1 MKEILKA
8 NLPLRQEIIDR
19 IEELDYTPESLR
31 EAIEEHK
38 ADWRDENPSL
48 YCGTYG
54 KYNNGDLSGL
64 WVDLSTFDDYDDFIN
79 FCKAYHADEYDPE
92 LMFQDYENFPKEWY
106 CESCMGQETWNKIA
120 EYIRLTEIHDK
131 EAVDAFVD
139 WGGESLEHFED
150 CYCGE
155 WEDEE
160 DYARHIVGECYD
172 LDRIMGNLANF
183 FDYAAYGCELF
194 MYDYYMD
201 NGHVF
206 RHW

>member
-92 LMFQDYENFPKEWY
+92 LMFQDYENFPK
-106 CESCMGQETWNKIA
+106 
-120 EYIRLTEIHDK
+120 
-131 EAVDAFVD
+131 
-139 WGGESLEHFED
+139 
-150 CYCGE
+150 
-155 WEDEE
+155 
-160 DYARHIVGECYD
+160 
-172 LDRIMGNLANF
+172 
-183 FDYAAYGCELF
+183 
-194 MYDYYMD
+194 
-201 NGHVF
+201 
-206 RHW
+206 